1 MRWRGGFCA
10 RESYIADG
18 CVMKVDGK
26 HFRSIWLEPDGWSV
40 GAIDQRLLPHDFVVA
55 RLTDCDA
62 AADAI
67 RSMLVR
73 GAPLIGATA
82 AYGMAL
88 AMRTDASDAALDH
101 AYKTLMATRPT
112 AINLQWALDEMRSM
126 LRPLPSSQR
135 AAAAYLRAAEIAE
148 QDIAINKSI
157 GQHGL
162 ALIETIVATKKPG
175 ERVNVLTHCN
185 AGWLATVDWGTAT
198 APIYLAH
205 DRGHPIHV
213 WVDETRPRNQGASLT
228 AWELGHHGVAH
239 TVIPDNTGGHLMQHG
254 RVDLVIVGTD
264 RVTAN
269 GDVCNKIGTYL
280 KALAAHDNG
289 VPFYVALPSPTIDF
303 SVADGI
309 AEIPI
314 EERDGEEVAAITGRT
329 ADGRIET
336 VRVVPDGS
344 PVKNYGFDVTPARLV
359 SGLIT
364 ERGLLR
370 ADRVALAS
378 AFPDRVASR

>member
-1 MRWRGGFCA
+1 
-10 RESYIADG
+10 
-18 CVMKVDGK
+18 MKVQGR
-26 HFRSIWLEPDGWSV
+26 HIRSIWLDHDNWSV
-40 GAIDQRLLPHDFVVA
+40 NAIDQRLLPHAFVVE
-55 RLTDCDA
+55 RLTSCDS

-88 AMRTDASDAALDH
+88 AMRADSSDAALDR
-101 AYKTLMATRPT
+101 AYSSLIATRPT
-112 AINLQWALDEMRSM
+112 AINLKWALDEMLSM
-126 LRPLPSSQR
+126 LRPLRSADR
-135 AAAAYLRAAEIAE
+135 AAAAYSRAADIAE
-148 QDIAINKSI
+148 QDIAINKGI
-157 GQHGL
+157 GRHGL
-162 ALIETIVATKKPG
+162 AVIQAVAATKKPG

-205 DRGHPIHV
+205 EHGHDVHV

-228 AWELGHHGVAH
+228 AWELGHHGVPH

-254 RVDLVIVGTD
+254 LVDLVIVGTD

-303 SVADGI
+303 SVDDGI
-309 AEIPI
+309 RQIPI
-314 EERDGEEVAAITGRT
+314 EQRAGDEVSTITGQT

-336 VRVVPDGS
+336 VRIVPDGS
-344 PVKNYGFDVTPARLV
+344 PVANYAFDVTPARLV
-359 SGLIT
+359 TGLIT
-364 ERGLLR
+364 ERGVLKPDR
-370 ADRVALAS
+370 AALSA
-378 AFPDRVASR
+378 AFPERIAPAAAE